1 MATSTPYLNLV
12 KPAYSETA
20 DIGVLN
26 ENADKIDQAVS
37 GQAQAIAG
45 KPDDATEMPLGPN
58 DTTLVSQAI
67 TNLQNEIGIV
77 CTGNSCAIS
86 ASTGQYVVLKN
97 STISGR
103 ADGLYTAAKTI
114 PANTEIDSTYLT
126 AVSSGGLNDL
136 KGKVDSL
143 NSKLAALPVINSGI
157 VTCTQALASCTGT
170 LIEGLSYTLNGNY
183 FMLCG
188 RCRINVTAKTDA
200 NPGISVTLPNG
211 KKIDGG
217 FNISSGKSD
226 YSTEPRNGEGV
237 SIIAS
242 NDSSTIYVRASESY
256 TNVQGGKILVLSVPP
271 VVIKVK

>member
-77 CTGNSCAIS
+77 CTGNTCAIS

-114 PANTEIDSTYLT
+114 PANTVIDRTYLT
-126 AVSSGGLNDL
+126 PVSNGGLNDL
-136 KGKVDSL
+136 KGQVDSL
-143 NSKLAALPVINSGI
+143 NSNLTDYVKFVDKDSG
-157 VTCTQALASCTGT
+157 S
-170 LIEGLSYTLNGNY
+170 
-183 FMLCG
+183 
-188 RCRINVTAKTDA
+188 
-200 NPGISVTLPNG
+200 
-211 KKIDGG
+211 
-217 FNISSGKSD
+217 
-226 YSTEPRNGEGV
+226 V
-237 SIIAS
+237 SIPSLSHQELYYTISDLANYDVIAVSPINLGDDRLTIRGWRVDSTNNRVYITISNPSASAS
-242 NDSSTIYVRASESY
+242 NGASSFRIAMVR
-256 TNVQGGKILVLSVPP
+256 K
-271 VVIKVK
+271 

>member
-12 KPAYSETA
+12 KPSYSETA

-26 ENADKIDQAVS
+26 ENADIIDQAVS
-37 GQAQAIAG
+37 AQAQAIAG

-67 TNLQNEIGIV
+67 ANFQNEIGIV
-77 CTGNSCAIS
+77 CTGNTCAIS

-126 AVSSGGLNDL
+126 PVSNGGLNDL

-143 NSKLAALPVINSGI
+143 NSNIANLISVRQLETDTVTIEAGASSGI
-157 VTCTQALASCTGT
+157 IRLQDWAYSGYSVIGIVEVASISSNAI
-170 LIEGLSYTLNGNY
+170 LIEYGYNTNGPYINY
-183 FMLCG
+183 KNIG
-188 RCRINVTAKTDA
+188 SNAIT
-200 NPGISVTLPNG
+200 G
-211 KKIDGG
+211 K
-217 FNISSGKSD
+217 F
-226 YSTEPRNGEGV
+226 
-237 SIIAS
+237 IA
-242 NDSSTIYVRASESY
+242 R
-256 TNVQGGKILVLSVPP
+256 VLYR
-271 VVIKVK
+271 KVM